1 MYKTAAAKLSSSAQ
15 MRTPMRLQIPTTET
29 VLGVAKKGY
38 ADGDVIMCNFKT
50 YGGTES
56 ESNGVLSVIDTAQI
70 TCWYR
75 PDIKS
80 DCRLKRLSDGALFEI
95 LGEPENLELSNKIL
109 SFKIRRVKGG
119 A

>member
-1 MYKTAAAKLSSSAQ
+1 MYRPTAANQ
-15 MRTPMRLQIPTTET
+15 MTTAMQLQIPKNTT
-29 VLGVAKKGY
+29 VYGVAKKTY
-38 ADGDVIMCNFKT
+38 TDGDIINCNFKT
-50 YGGTES
+50 FGGTES
-56 ESNGVLSVIDTAQI
+56 VSNDILSVIDTAQI

-80 DCRLKRLSDGALFEI
+80 DCRLKRLTDGAVYEI
-95 LGEPENLELSNKIL
+95 LGEPENLEQRNQIL

>member
-1 MYKTAAAKLSSSAQ
+1 MYRPASAAQ
-15 MRTPMRLQIPTTET
+15 MTTPMRLQVPKVTS
-29 VLGVAKKGY
+29 VLGVAKKEY
-38 ADGDVIMCNFKT
+38 TDGDVIMCNFKT

-56 ESNGVLSVIDTAQI
+56 VVNDVLSVIDTAQI

-80 DCRLKRLSDGALFEI
+80 DCRLKRLSDGAVFEI
-95 LGEPENLELSNKIL
+95 LGEPENLEQRNQIL
-109 SFKIRRVKGG
+109 YFKIRRVKGG

>member
-1 MYKTAAAKLSSSAQ
+1 MLRPNTANQMTTAMKLQ
-15 MRTPMRLQIPTTET
+15 VPKTET
-29 VLGVAKKGY
+29 IMGVAKKVY
-38 ADGDVIMCNFKT
+38 VDTDVIMCNFKT

-56 ESNGVLSVIDTAQI
+56 VSNEVVSVIDTAQI

-80 DCRLKRLSDGALFEI
+80 DCRLKRLSDNAVFEI
-95 LGEPENLELSNKIL
+95 LGEPENLEQRNQIL
-109 SFKIRRVKGG
+109 YFKIRRVKGG

>member
-1 MYKTAAAKLSSSAQ
+1 MYRPTNANQ
-15 MRTPMRLQIPTTET
+15 MTTPMCLQIPKSET
-29 VLGVAKKGY
+29 ILGVAKKTY
-38 ADGDVIMCNFKT
+38 TDGDIVMVNFKT

-56 ESNGVLSVIDTAQI
+56 VSNDVLSVIDTAQI

-80 DCRLKRLSDGALFEI
+80 DCRLKRMSDNAVFEI
-95 LGEPENLELSNKIL
+95 LGEPENIEQRNMIL
-109 SFKIRRVKGG
+109 SFKVRRVKGG

>member
-1 MYKTAAAKLSSSAQ
+1 MYKPSSANQ
-15 MRTPMRLQIPTTET
+15 MTTAMRLQVPTSTT
-29 VLGVAKKGY
+29 AYGVAKKAY
-38 ADGDVIMCNFKT
+38 TDGDVIMCNFKT

-56 ESNGVLSVIDTAQI
+56 VSNDILSVIDTAQI

-80 DCRLKRLSDGALFEI
+80 DCRLKRLSDGAVFEI
-95 LGEPENLELSNKIL
+95 LGEPENLEQRNQIL
-109 SFKIRRVKGG
+109 YFKVRRVKGG

>member
-1 MYKTAAAKLSSSAQ
+1 MLRPSSSVQ
-15 MRTPMRLQIPTTET
+15 MTTPMRLQTPVYNTE
-29 VLGVAKKGY
+29 LGVPTKAWK
-38 ADGDVIMCNFKT
+38 DGDVILCNFKT

-56 ESNGVLSVIDTAQI
+56 VSNDIISVIDTAQI

-80 DCRLKRLSDGALFEI
+80 DCRLVRLSDGAAFEVI
-95 LGEPENLELSNKIL
+95 GEPENLEARNQIL
-109 SFKIRRVKGG
+109 YFKVRRAKGG

>member
-1 MYKTAAAKLSSSAQ
+1 MFKPASANQMTTA
-15 MRTPMRLQIPTTET
+15 MRLQVPTSTSQY
-29 VLGVAKKGY
+29 GVAKKTY
-38 ADGDVIMCNFKT
+38 TDSDVIMCNFKT

-56 ESNGVLSVIDTAQI
+56 VSNDILSVIDTAQI

-80 DCRLKRLSDGALFEI
+80 DCRLKRLTDGAVFEI
-95 LGEPENLELSNKIL
+95 LGEPENLELRNQIL
-109 SFKIRRVKGG
+109 YFKVRRVKGG

>member
-1 MYKTAAAKLSSSAQ
+1 MFRPASANQ
-15 MRTPMRLQIPTTET
+15 MTTPMKLQVPTTT
-29 VLGVAKKGY
+29 TIMGVAKKTY

-56 ESNGVLSVIDTAQI
+56 VSNDILSVIDTAQI

-80 DCRLKRLSDGALFEI
+80 DCRLKRLSDGVVFEI
-95 LGEPENLELSNKIL
+95 LGEPENLEQRNQIL
-109 SFKIRRVKGG
+109 YFKIRRVKGE

>member
-1 MYKTAAAKLSSSAQ
+1 MYRPASANQMTTA
-15 MRTPMRLQIPTTET
+15 MRLQVPTSTSS
-29 VLGVAKKGY
+29 LGVTKKTY
-38 ADGDVIMCNFKT
+38 IDGDVIMCNFKT

-56 ESNGVLSVIDTAQI
+56 MSNDVLSVIDTAQI

-80 DCRLKRLSDGALFEI
+80 DCRLKRLSDGAVFEI
-95 LGEPENLELSNKIL
+95 LGEPENLEMRNQVLY
-109 SFKIRRVKGG
+109 FKIRRVKGG

>member
-1 MYKTAAAKLSSSAQ
+1 MLRPTSAAQ
-15 MRTPMRLQIPTTET
+15 MTTPMRLQVPTSTT
-29 VLGVAKKGY
+29 VMGVVKKDY
-38 ADGDVIMCNFKT
+38 TDGDVIMCNFKT

-56 ESNGVLSVIDTAQI
+56 VSNDVLSVIDTAQI

-80 DCRLKRLSDGALFEI
+80 DCRLKRLSDGAVFEI
-95 LGEPENLELSNKIL
+95 LGEPENLEQRNQIL
-109 SFKIRRVKGG
+109 YFKIRRVKGG

>member
-1 MYKTAAAKLSSSAQ
+1 MYRPSSANQ
-15 MRTPMRLQIPTTET
+15 MVTPMQLQIPTTET
-29 VLGVAKKGY
+29 ILGVAKKIY
-38 ADGDVIMCNFKT
+38 KDSDIIMTNFKT

-56 ESNGVLSVIDTAQI
+56 VSNDILSVIDTAQI

-80 DCRLKRLSDGALFEI
+80 DCRLKRLSDGAIFEI
-95 LGEPENLELSNKIL
+95 LGEPENLEMRNQIL
-109 SFKIRRVKGG
+109 TFKIRRVKGQ